1 MVVKSIGRRDDTQ
14 LNGAEGEDIKKT
26 PAGTAAPP
34 YQMDEGI
41 ELIAVCSVKQMQ
53 STAGVRAE
61 VTNDLYLKQAKDL
74 GKDYLDEL
82 RKAAIIEY
90 R

>member
-1 MVVKSIGRRDDTQ
+1 
-14 LNGAEGEDIKKT
+14 
-26 PAGTAAPP
+26 
-34 YQMDEGI
+34 
-41 ELIAVCSVKQMQ
+41 VCSVKQVQ
-53 STAGVRAE
+53 SQAAARAE
-61 VTNDLYLKQAKDL
+61 VTNELYGKQAKDL